1 MHGRPQRSF
10 ASLRRCSTILL
21 GVSAQAR
28 ANSSAFLRSC
38 EPRSRARVEQ
48 PDMSKFAANYR
59 VTLLPL
65 HIPHELILLVAGS
78 ADPFPA
84 GFGS

>member
-1 MHGRPQRSF
+1 
-10 ASLRRCSTILL
+10 
-21 GVSAQAR
+21 
-28 ANSSAFLRSC
+28 
-38 EPRSRARVEQ
+38 
-48 PDMSKFAANYR
+48 MSKFAANYR

-65 HIPHELILLVAGS
+65 HIPHELILLVSGS